1 MRSAHGV
8 YVAPDA
14 RTDAMYLFQLRCG
27 QAVFF
32 HEAVLLFHDLTDRIY
47 GA

>member
-32 HEAVLLFHDLTDRIY
+32 HEAVFAANPS
-47 GA
+47 GNG